1 MFKKIFKTVKKF
13 VNALNDFVNEMWRI
27 TFGKKARSC

>member
-1 MFKKIFKTVKKF
+1 MFKKLWGNIKKF

-27 TFGKKARSC
+27 TFGNKARSC